1 MFFVLDSSSLP
12 VTDQVL
18 DTNTGK
24 WTATITGTGLCT
36 LYYHIYIDC
45 SVIPN
50 GTSATLNFSQV
61 WTDSLSHIYTF
72 NGNPDTS
79 ASVVVQ
85 KPYLLDIGSSSFSA
99 NYLDTLSLT
108 FMYKNTNTGK
118 ANILVRFFP
127 DSSNYCSSLPPI
139 GLFYRIGINGTLNTY
154 VAGAE
159 IPITLR
165 SSDTLIFEEL
175 VIDSLCIYCDT
186 VCTNGTCQREANFK
200 WKCNVPPEHNE
211 GSVFY
216 TCATI

>member
-1 MFFVLDSSSLP
+1 MFFAFDSASLP
-12 VTDQVL
+12 VTDQIL

-45 SVIPN
+45 SVIPITN
-50 GTSATLNFSQV
+50 TLTLSQV
-61 WTDSLSHIYTF
+61 WTDSLSHVYLF
-72 NGNPDTS
+72 DGNIDTS
-79 ASVVVQ
+79 ASIGVQ